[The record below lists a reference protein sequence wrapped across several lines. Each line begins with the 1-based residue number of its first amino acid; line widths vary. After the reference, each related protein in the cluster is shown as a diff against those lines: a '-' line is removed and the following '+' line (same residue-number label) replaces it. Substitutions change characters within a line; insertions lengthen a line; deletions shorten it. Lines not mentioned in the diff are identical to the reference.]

1 MRKPDIFA
9 AALLA
14 LGLFWSSVF
23 ARAQTASQPPPSN
36 TPSAPAPLPAAPV
49 PATKDKTKPG
59 RTPASKAD
67 QTATPDAPQAPAKK
81 PAPSTADDNPFP
93 EAVSEEAAK
102 AAKATATDT
111 SAPDAPTPSNPAPA
125 EKQAQGSS
133 SLDNTDKLGLDDPNR
148 KQLKLESPD
157 GATDVYDPKRAT
169 EDVRVGKFYLQTG
182 YYKGAY
188 DRFKDA
194 TAFDHENVEA
204 VFYLAEAARKLN
216 MAKEAEQNYQLYLA
230 VVHDGP
236 NVKAARKALDELG
249 STSKP

>member
-1 MRKPDIFA
+1 MA
-9 AALLA
+9 
-14 LGLFWSSVF
+14 
-23 ARAQTASQPPPSN
+23 TTPP
-36 TPSAPAPLPAAPV
+36 AH
-49 PATKDKTKPG
+49 
-59 RTPASKAD
+59 AD
-67 QTATPDAPQAPAKK
+67 QSAAPDAPQAPARK
-81 PAPSTADDNPFP
+81 PSTADDNPFP
-93 EAVSEEAAK
+93 EDVSKKAAAAAK
-102 AAKATATDT
+102 AEATDAST
-111 SAPDAPTPSNPAPA
+111 PNAPAPTNSPPAA
-125 EKQAQGSS
+125 NQSQGSS

-188 DRFKDA
+188 ERFKDA

-230 VVHDGP
+230 AVPDGP
-236 NVKAARKALDELG
+236 SAKAARKALGELA
-249 STSKP
+249 SNSKP